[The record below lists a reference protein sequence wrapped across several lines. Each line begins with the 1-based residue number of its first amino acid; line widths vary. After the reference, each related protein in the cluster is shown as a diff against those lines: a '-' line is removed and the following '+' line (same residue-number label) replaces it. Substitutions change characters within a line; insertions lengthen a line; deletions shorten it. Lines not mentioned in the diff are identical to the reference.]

1 MVLQHFE
8 VSMTS
13 GEAEKYRC
21 IRSLWRLSRKTKI
34 FRCLNAWNSVDLTKQ
49 IVEKTDGS

>member
-8 VSMTS
+8 DSVTS

-21 IRSLWRLSRKTKI
+21 IGSLWRLKPRFSDVLMLGI
-34 FRCLNAWNSVDLTKQ
+34 MLM
-49 IVEKTDGS
+49 